1 MYKLNSNQNTLPTKS
16 LVHVEKRNFL
26 RASVAG
32 IAASVF
38 GGVHSALAQ
47 PTDGIEASQK
57 FIAERYGFE
66 FDKKSKSYDAAWKK
80 RIVEAGPVETTL

>member
-1 MYKLNSNQNTLPTKS
+1 MHKLNSNQNILPTKS
-16 LVHVEKRNFL
+16 LAHDGRRNFL
-26 RASVAG
+26 RASVAA

-57 FIAERYGFE
+57 FLAERYGIDIE
-66 FDKKSKSYDAAWKK
+66 KKSTSYDAAWKK
-80 RIVEAGPVETTL
+80 RIVEAGPIETTL

>member
-1 MYKLNSNQNTLPTKS
+1 MHKLSSNQNTPPTKS

-38 GGVHSALAQ
+38 GGVHSTLAQ

-57 FIAERYGFE
+57 FLAERYGIDIE
-66 FDKKSKSYDAAWKK
+66 KKSTSYDAAWKK
-80 RIVEAGPVETTL
+80 RIVEAGPIETTL